1 VSVPGPQIAQ
11 RSLACPPKQSEGG
24 AKSGTQNQG
33 AKRIMKSLQFEDVER
48 KLLVIRNQQVLLD
61 FDVAGLYGVETKRIN
76 EAVKN
81 NPERFPD
88 GYICQITVPEKKE
101 LVEIYDRFRTLKH
114 SSARPKAF
122 TERGL
127 YMLATILKSEKAVET
142 TLAIVETF
150 AKIRELTRTV
160 KALSLSPGKAQQ
172 KTLMQKSGKL
182 IAEVLDDGLV
192 TRGSKTTIEL
202 NFAVLKF
209 KHTIKKS
216 I

>member
-1 VSVPGPQIAQ
+1 
-11 RSLACPPKQSEGG
+11 
-24 AKSGTQNQG
+24 
-33 AKRIMKSLQFEDVER
+33 MKSLQFEDVEG

-61 FDVAGLYGVETKRIN
+61 SDVAGLYGVETKRIN

-88 GYICQITVPEKKE
+88 GYICELSTPEKKE
-101 LVEIYDRFRTLKH
+101 LVENFDRFKNIKH
-114 SSARPKAF
+114 SSVRPKAF

-127 YMLATILKSEKAVET
+127 YMLATILKSKKAVET

-150 AKIRELTRTV
+150 SKIRELTRTV
-160 KALSLSPGKAQQ
+160 KALSLSPEKAEQ
-172 KTLMQKSGKL
+172 KNLMQKSGKL

-192 TRGSKTTIEL
+192 TRDSETTIEL

-209 KHTIKKS
+209 KHTIKKAADKK
-216 I
+216 